1 MNAGS
6 PSSNQPDIPVFT
18 DGLGERLIATD
29 AGTGEPLQ
37 ILRLRAELTAVP
49 SFEFAVRERTAR
61 LMNFRH
67 AYYARVRRVDRLHP
81 DGTLAIV
88 SDHVE
93 GTRLSEILRVAHARG
108 LRLDTNAALCLI
120 RQILQ
125 AVALL
130 HDNARDASHGAI
142 APERIVV
149 TPHARVVLVEH
160 VAGSALERLQS
171 SRERLWQEF
180 RVAIPSSAG
189 LARFDHRADVN
200 GIGMSALALL
210 LGRPIEAAEFPHA
223 LPDLLRQARARS
235 PLGHEE
241 PLSDALHTWLRRA
254 LHVDVRRAFSS
265 APEALAGLDEALGS
279 DPSYLPAPVAL
290 ESFLSQY
297 AAFALHRAA
306 PPPAGR
312 AAPPSQQQE
321 VVPPALLPDT
331 GDPVDRPHQEPV
343 RRGRTSGAAPP
354 DAAELQDRADAET
367 GVDEALREQGR
378 GLRLRRLRVP
388 GLLLLAIALAA
399 LGVQW
404 CRPAAAGPS
413 ATLNVQSNPP
423 GVEIFVDGV
432 NRGMT
437 PATLAVPAGSHIL
450 ELRGQGV
457 PRVIPLQI
465 PAGGHVSQYLEFA
478 DAPTTGML
486 VVYSQ
491 PEGALVVVDGHP
503 RGNTPL
509 TLAGLEPGDHEVL
522 LQSNAG
528 SSRHVVTVLAGT
540 TASLVAP
547 RMPAPAAGP
556 VSGWISV
563 NAPFTIEIH
572 EDGRLIGTSDTDLVM
587 LAAGRHVLEL
597 INRPLG
603 LRQPHVVQVTPGKV
617 ATVAVDLPKGTVNLN
632 ASPWAEVWIDGA
644 RVGETPIGNLELP
657 IGPHELVFRH
667 PELGEQRHAVS
678 VTTSAPVRLSVA
690 MQ

>member
-1 MNAGS
+1 MNARS

-18 DGLGERLIATD
+18 DGLGERLLATD

-67 AYYARVRRVDRLHP
+67 AYYARVRRVDRLHA

-88 SDHVE
+88 SDYVE

-130 HDNARDASHGAI
+130 HDTARDASHGAI

-160 VAGSALERLQS
+160 VAGSALEQLQF

-200 GIGMSALALL
+200 GIGMTALALL
-210 LGRPIEAAEFPHA
+210 LGRPIEAGEFPHA
-223 LPDLLRQARARS
+223 IPDLLRQARARS
-235 PLGHEE
+235 PIGNEE
-241 PLSDALHTWLRRA
+241 PLSNALHTWLRRA
-254 LHVDVRRAFSS
+254 LHVDLRRAFSS

-279 DPSYLPAPVAL
+279 DTSYLPAPVAL
-290 ESFLSQY
+290 ESFLSHY
-297 AAFALHRAA
+297 AASALHRAA
-306 PPPAGR
+306 PLVAAG
-312 AAPPSQQQE
+312 AAPPPQVQE
-321 VVPPALLPDT
+321 LVPPVLLPRT
-331 GDPVDRPHQEPV
+331 GDPVDPPHQEPLPS
-343 RRGRTSGAAPP
+343 GRTRATAPP
-354 DAAELQDRADAET
+354 EAAEQPDRADADT
-367 GVDEALREQGR
+367 GVDAALTEQRR
-378 GLRLRRLRVP
+378 GLRLRRFRVP
-388 GLLLLAIALAA
+388 GLLFIAMVLAA

-404 CRPAAAGPS
+404 CRPAAAEPS
-413 ATLNVQSNPP
+413 GTLHVQSNPP
-423 GVEIFVDGV
+423 GIEISVDGV

-437 PATLAVPAGSHIL
+437 PVTLAVPAGSHIL
-450 ELRGQGV
+450 ELRGHGV

-465 PAGGHVSQYLEFA
+465 PAGGHVSQYLEFTE
-478 DAPTTGML
+478 APTTGML
-486 VVYSQ
+486 VVHSQ
-491 PEGALVVVDGHP
+491 PDGAVVVVDGQR
-503 RGNTPL
+503 RGKTPL

-522 LQSNAG
+522 LQSDAG

-547 RMPAPAAGP
+547 RMPASPAGP

-563 NAPFTIEIH
+563 KAPFSVEIH
-572 EDGRLIGTSDTDLVM
+572 EDGRLIGTSETERVM
-587 LAAGRHVLEL
+587 LAAGGHVLEL

-603 LRQPHVVQVTPGKV
+603 LRQPHVVQVMPGKV
-617 ATVAVDLPKGTVNLN
+617 AIVAVDLPKGTVNLN

-678 VTTSAPVRLSVA
+678 VTTAAPVRLSVA